1 MERKNMIKEDDLN
14 IVSLSMKRDSCYAQ
28 IMAHKGK
35 QFKSKFMN
43 ILELLLITNQEG
55 VSKCGLHICI

>member
-1 MERKNMIKEDDLN
+1 MIKEDDLN

-43 ILELLLITNQEG
+43 ILELLLITKREFPS
-55 VSKCGLHICI
+55 VDCI